1 MIVLGRILAPFG
13 IRGWVKVQ
21 AYGDQP
27 GAWCSMPSW
36 WLAKDGDAAA
46 EDWQAIVLQEASTH
60 GKGLVAK
67 FAAIDDRDAAL
78 ALSGFYVG
86 APREA
91 LPANAEDEY
100 YWGDLIGLAVVNET
114 GEQLGRVRSLLE
126 SGANPVLCVA
136 DGDQER
142 LLPFVAQ
149 VVRKVD
155 LASGLIRVAWGKD
168 W

>member
-27 GAWCSMPSW
+27 DAWCAMPRW
-36 WLAKDGDAAA
+36 WLAKDSGDANQWNPIALQ
-46 EDWQAIVLQEASTH
+46 QASPH

-67 FAAIDDRDAAL
+67 FADIDDRDAAL
-78 ALSGFYVG
+78 TLGGLLIG
-86 APREA
+86 APREE

-100 YWGDLIGLAVVNET
+100 YWADLLGLAVVNEDGDT
-114 GEQLGRVRSLLE
+114 LGTVKTLLE
-126 SGANPVLCVA
+126 SGANPVLCVS
-136 DGDQER
+136 DGEQER
-142 LLPFVAQ
+142 LLPFVAA
-149 VVRKVD
+149 VVRQVD
-155 LASGLIRVAWGKD
+155 VAQRLIRVAWSKD

>member
-27 GAWCSMPSW
+27 EAWCAMPRW
-36 WLAKDGDAAA
+36 WLAKDSGQAR
-46 EDWQAIVLQEASTH
+46 DWQPIELQEATVH
-60 GKGLVAK
+60 GKGLIAK
-67 FAAIDDRDAAL
+67 FAAIEDRDAAL
-78 ALSGFYVG
+78 ALGGLLVG
-86 APREA
+86 APRDA

-100 YWGDLIGLAVVNET
+100 YWADLLGLAVVNEL
-114 GEQLGRVRSLLE
+114 GEPLGTVKTLLE
-126 SGANPVLCVA
+126 SGANPVLCVV
-136 DGDQER
+136 DGDKER

-149 VVRKVD
+149 VISKVD
-155 LASGLIRVAWGKD
+155 VAQRLIRVIWGKD